1 MRSRWHWNRPMRV
14 WVPVSTSV
22 ALVALAILMDD
33 VVALAL
39 TAVSAVVTSATVTL
53 HMQAAAADQER
64 IAYLQAALPRLTT
77 AIDAEGVLSLAP
89 KPSVAMGEL
98 LRQQKPQKPAVSLG
112 AATPISI
119 PPLVSIDRS

>member
-1 MRSRWHWNRPMRV
+1 VGSRWHWSRPLRV

-22 ALVALAILMDD
+22 ALVALAIVMDD

-39 TAVSAVVTSATVTL
+39 TAVSAVVISATVTL
-53 HMQAAAADQER
+53 HMQVAAADQER

-77 AIDAEGVLSLAP
+77 PIDAEGVLSLAP
-89 KPSVAMGEL
+89 NPSVAMGEV
-98 LRQQKPQKPAVSLG
+98 LRQQKPSVSLG

-119 PPLVSIDRS
+119 PPRVSID

>member
-1 MRSRWHWNRPMRV
+1 VGSRWHWSRPLRV

-22 ALVALAILMDD
+22 ALVALAIVMDD

-39 TAVSAVVTSATVTL
+39 TAVSAVVICATVTL
-53 HMQAAAADQER
+53 HMQVAAADQER

-77 AIDAEGVLSLAP
+77 PIDAEGVLSLAP
-89 KPSVAMGEL
+89 NPSVAMGEV
-98 LRQQKPQKPAVSLG
+98 LRQQKPSVSLG

-119 PPLVSIDRS
+119 PPRVSID

>member
-1 MRSRWHWNRPMRV
+1 MGSRRHRHHPLRV

-22 ALVALAILMDD
+22 ALVALAILMND

-39 TAVSAVVTSATVTL
+39 TSLAAVVMAATVTL
-53 HMQAAAADQER
+53 HMQVAAADRER

-77 AIDAEGVLSLAP
+77 PLDAEIVLSLAP
-89 KPSVAMGEL
+89 KPSVMLGEV
-98 LRQQKPQKPAVSLG
+98 LRQQKPAVSLG

-119 PPLVSIDRS
+119 PPTRPID